1 MATYVLVHGAGHGG
15 WCYRAVATTLRRHGH
30 EVYAPTLTGVG
41 DRLHTL
47 CASVD
52 LDTHI
57 ADVAK
62 LLFFDD
68 LVSVILVGHSYGG
81 MVITGAADR
90 AIERI
95 AQLVY
100 LDAAI
105 PENGEC
111 LMEVSP
117 GLRAFQTG
125 NQTINGAEVGLF
137 PTPELITAV
146 YGLGESS
153 VAGWAR
159 PRLTPHPWKTFT
171 QPLRLLHPERVSRI
185 PRTVINCTATLKV
198 RDSRNRDRWFEGDR
212 VWEVDAGHDLMLLQ
226 PDAVAAMLL
235 RLAS

>member
-1 MATYVLVHGAGHGG
+1 
-15 WCYRAVATTLRRHGH
+15 
-30 EVYAPTLTGVG
+30 VG

-57 ADVAK
+57 TDVAN

-90 AIERI
+90 AIERV

-105 PENGEC
+105 PESGEC

-117 GLRAFQTG
+117 GLRAFQSG
-125 NQTINGAEVGLF
+125 NRILNGAEVGLF
-137 PTPELITAV
+137 PTPELIAAV
-146 YGLGESS
+146 YGLGENSI
-153 VAGWAR
+153 ADWAR

-171 QPLRLLHPERVSRI
+171 QPLRLVHPERVARI
-185 PRTVINCTATLKV
+185 PRTVINCAATLKV
-198 RDSRNRDRWFEGDR
+198 RDPKNRDRWFKGDR